1 MALFPAVRAPS
12 DAARGILWK
21 VASALVFTLMLT
33 LVKLTAER
41 LPVGQLLFARNFF
54 GLLPVLIVVAW
65 THHLHDALKTKNI
78 AGHVKR
84 SVFGMIA
91 MGLWFAALQRLSF
104 PEATAIVYA
113 APLMMV
119 VLAALVLR
127 ETVRIY
133 RWSAVGIGFIGV
145 VVILIPQIR
154 SGFDVTRDAAALGA
168 ALALTS
174 AFFMAITSVFVRQLA
189 TKEPTITIV
198 LYFLLAGSGVSL
210 LTAPT
215 WVVPSWEDFAVLVL
229 IGILGGI
236 GQLLLTQAY
245 RHAEASLI
253 APFEYT
259 SMIWVIAIGYVVFAE
274 VPTVSVLAG
283 SAIVIAS
290 GIFVILRER
299 QLGLPRAE
307 RKVGAPLRPS

>member
-1 MALFPAVRAPS
+1 MLSFSAVRAPS
-12 DAARGILWK
+12 DAALGIFWK
-21 VASALVFTLMLT
+21 VASAFVFTLMLM

-41 LPVGQLLFARNFF
+41 VPVGELLFARNLF
-54 GLLPVLIVVAW
+54 GLIPVVVVVAW
-65 THHLHDALKTKNI
+65 TGHLHDALKTKNI
-78 AGHVKR
+78 GGHVRR
-84 SVFGMIA
+84 SVFGMIS
-91 MGLWFAALQRLSF
+91 MGLWFAALERLSF

-119 VLAALVLR
+119 VLAATVLG

-133 RWSAVGIGFIGV
+133 RWTAVAVGFVGV
-145 VVILIPQIR
+145 IIILVPQIEE
-154 SGFDVTRDAAALGA
+154 GFDIANNAAALGA
-168 ALALTS
+168 ILALASAAFMSVTS
-174 AFFMAITSVFVRQLA
+174 IFVRQLA

-215 WVVPSWEDFAVLVL
+215 WVLPSLTDFAVLVL

-245 RHAEASLI
+245 HHAEASLI

-259 SMIWVIAIGYVVFAE
+259 SMIWVILIGYFVFSE
-274 VPTVSVLAG
+274 IPSVYVLVG
-283 SAIVIAS
+283 SAIVIGS

-299 QLGLPRAE
+299 RLGLPRAE
-307 RKVGAPLRPS
+307 RKVGAPLRP